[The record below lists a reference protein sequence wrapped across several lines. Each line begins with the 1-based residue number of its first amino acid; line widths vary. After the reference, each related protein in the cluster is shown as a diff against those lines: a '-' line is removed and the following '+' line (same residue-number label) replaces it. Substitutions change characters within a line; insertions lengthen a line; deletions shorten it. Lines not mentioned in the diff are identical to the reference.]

1 MISDSNSCNKDKANK
16 NRNKDK
22 NKAKDAS
29 AETEPSM
36 DELLNEL
43 ETLDLSMDTIL
54 VFILAIALNYYYV
67 YYSKVQVLDQ
77 LNNTNFADSLFDA
90 SKIPRIANAMIIYG
104 SGIFLEIN
112 YRSFVEVSSVKVK
125 DRDEN
130 AIAKA
135 YRAFFSSILVF
146 IAAAISRTN
155 LEV

>member
-90 SKIPRIANAMIIYG
+90 SKIPIRANAMIIYG
-104 SGIFLEIN
+104 S
-112 YRSFVEVSSVKVK
+112 
-125 DRDEN
+125 
-130 AIAKA
+130 
-135 YRAFFSSILVF
+135 
-146 IAAAISRTN
+146 
-155 LEV
+155 